1 MRHCLLYIGLKT
13 YCVKDM
19 QVYVFTIIHHHDV
32 VLSSINFLY
41 NIVLEGCEGVAV
53 STAIYI
59 DAPYGTRPSCG
70 SGTNWP
76 GMAR

>member
-1 MRHCLLYIGLKT
+1 MYSQSYIIMMWCCQAL
-13 YCVKDM
+13 
-19 QVYVFTIIHHHDV
+19 I
-32 VLSSINFLY
+32 FLY